1 MTQPVSISDIIN
13 IALLVATTI
22 GVFAAFR
29 QIYISNKQKRADL
42 LLQLC
47 NQFYQDNEMQDIYY
61 KIEYGQFRYSVDT
74 FHMSEYERKLD
85 KLLGLFSNIGQ
96 LYEMD
101 IIKDRDLEF
110 IKYEF
115 QIIYENSDVQNYFKT
130 LDDWFKARQINHL
143 KFQPFRNVGKHV
155 TNANYKGK

>member
-1 MTQPVSISDIIN
+1 MTTPISISDIIN

-47 NQFYQDNEMQDIYY
+47 NQFYQDKEMQDIYY
-61 KIEYGQFRYSVDT
+61 KVEYGQFKYATAT
-74 FHMSEYERKLD
+74 FHMSEEERRLD

-96 LYEMD
+96 LYEMG
-101 IIKDRDLEF
+101 IIKDKDLEF

-130 LDDWFKARQINHL
+130 LDGWFKTRQISHL
-143 KFQPFRNVGKHV
+143 KFQPFRNVGQII
-155 TNANYKGK
+155 TNKNYIH

>member
-1 MTQPVSISDIIN
+1 MTNTISISDLVN

-47 NQFYQDNEMQDIYY
+47 YQFYQDHDMQDIYY
-61 KIEYGQFRYSVDT
+61 KIEYEQFKYTVDT
-74 FHMSEYERKLD
+74 FHMSEDERKLD

-101 IIKDRDLEF
+101 IIKDQDLEF
-110 IKYEF
+110 IKYEY
-115 QIIYENSDVQNYFKT
+115 QIIYEYPDVQNYFKT
-130 LDDWFKARQINHL
+130 LDGWFQARKISHL
-143 KFQPFRNVGKHV
+143 KFQSFRNVGQIITTK
-155 TNANYKGK
+155 NYNR